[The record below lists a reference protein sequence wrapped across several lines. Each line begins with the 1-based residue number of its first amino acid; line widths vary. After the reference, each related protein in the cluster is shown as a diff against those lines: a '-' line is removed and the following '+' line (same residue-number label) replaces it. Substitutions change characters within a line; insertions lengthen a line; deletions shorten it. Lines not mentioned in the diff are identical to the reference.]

1 MAATDNEDST
11 TEKQSE
17 QESSTLISVLTSMKA
32 SIDSGNSLL
41 QELVSHKRSSP
52 DDKIPTSKRRKFCS
66 ASQKANTM
74 SSDEDDTDASEEA
87 NTQHHHDTSTADALS
102 LSGGGD
108 IDEIEDTILEDMED
122 GDSDNASLLSAISSS
137 LSCSQDTGP
146 PIASGLA
153 ELVNGKFNAE
163 YSVEKRK
170 EILQKYKKPS
180 NCDNVL
186 VPKVNEEI
194 WSKLPANAKRSDI
207 RTSALQDTL
216 VKVSSAII
224 CTSDKL
230 LEHREKK
237 TIPSYKALINP
248 LLDSVALL
256 GHVCTELSYKRRDAL
271 KPFLYQDFRPACAR
285 SRKPGKLLFG
295 NDLVKTLQE
304 LKTTNKLMTN
314 NSSDARHY
322 NRSSGHSKQEN
333 NKYQQKHP
341 FLVNRGRTFNPP
353 KSTATQSSAS
363 FKKKFTKT

>member
-11 TEKQSE
+11 TEKLSE
-17 QESSTLISVLTSMKA
+17 KESSTFISVLTSMKA

-66 ASQKANTM
+66 ASQKANAM
-74 SSDEDDTDASEEA
+74 SSDEDETDASEEA
-87 NTQHHHDTSTADALS
+87 NTQHHHDTSAADALS

-108 IDEIEDTILEDMED
+108 IDDIEDTILED

-137 LSCSQDTGP
+137 LSCSQDTGR

-207 RTSALQDTL
+207 RTSALQDTPF
-216 VKVSSAII
+216 KVSSAII

-237 TIPSYKALINP
+237 TITSYKALINP

-271 KPFLYQDFRPACAR
+271 KPFLHQDFRPACAR

-295 NDLVKTLQE
+295 NDLAKTLQE

-333 NKYQQKHP
+333 NKYQQKRP